1 MSKFERALDNAFER
15 RKKELGRA
23 PTPDETETLRQH
35 LFQEWLVSERFDDL
49 INYIHWYYTD
59 EGGFDDCSILSEA
72 LRKKSDLQRIE
83 RLFKKLI
90 SVRTAQFW
98 RTWPKA
104 KEGHIGAMRDSSKFM
119 ATAIEAY
126 AGLWHGYW
134 SLDDE
139 AGKDRVRSEMLQFQ
153 ERIKPTS
160 GKRRST

>member
-1 MSKFERALDNAFER
+1 MSKFERALDNAFEK

-23 PTPDETETLRQH
+23 PTLDETETLRQQ
-35 LFQEWLVSERFDDL
+35 LFQDWILSERFDDL

-59 EGGFDDCSILSEA
+59 EGGFGDCSILSEA
-72 LRKKSDLQRIE
+72 LRKKGDLQRIE

-90 SVRTAQFW
+90 SVRTTQFW
-98 RTWPKA
+98 RIWPKA
-104 KEGHIGAMRDSSKFM
+104 KEGHIGAMRESSKFM

-134 SLDDE
+134 SLDNE

-153 ERIKPTS
+153 ERIKPKS
-160 GKRRST
+160 AKRQRK